1 MPIGRKRRL
10 LILGGTVC
18 LGILAVGGYLYA
30 QSLGNRQ
37 PFRTAPVTRGP
48 LTAAVTAT
56 GTLNAVIT
64 VQVGSQVSGQ
74 IKEMFVDFN
83 SIVKKGQVIARI
95 NPALFEAQV
104 SQAKAQ
110 LDAAQAMVLNQQ
122 AVIEK
127 TRADLENARA
137 ALASAHAQSIKS
149 QVAVVDGKRNL
160 GRQHDLRQR
169 NLIAQADEDAAQVQY
184 DSSEAQY
191 DSSVA
196 QERAQ
201 GAALRSAEG
210 QLKVAETLLRNLEAQ
225 VDQNKAALEQAKL
238 SLGYTVIQAP
248 VDGVVVARNVDVG
261 QTVAASLQAPTLFV
275 IAQDLTKMQVDTNV
289 DEADVGRLQV
299 GQPATFT
306 VDAFPGRFFTGAITQ
321 VRKAAQILQNVVTYD
336 VVVSAENSD
345 LKLLPGMTANIRVV
359 TDQRENALR
368 VSNAALR
375 FRPAGVAVERPSTGG
390 GSGGGQG
397 PGNRPG
403 SGSGGRAGGGQIG
416 RVWIAG
422 SDGKPV
428 GVRVQVGITDGQSSE
443 VVGETLTEGQRVIIG
458 TGNVE
463 QSGSPGGSPRLRL

>member
-1 MPIGRKRRL
+1 MSTGRKRRL
-10 LILGGTVC
+10 LIFGSAVC
-18 LGILAVGGYLYA
+18 LGVLAVGGYLYA
-30 QSLGNRQ
+30 QSLSNRQ
-37 PFRTAPVTRGP
+37 SFRTAPVTRGP

-127 TRADLENARA
+127 TRADLESARA

-149 QVAVVDGKRNL
+149 QVAVFDGKRNL

-169 NLIAQADEDAAQVQY
+169 NLTAQADEDAAQVQY
-184 DSSEAQY
+184 DSSVAQY

-225 VDQNKAALEQAKL
+225 VDQNRAALEQAKL

-299 GQPATFT
+299 GQHATFT

-336 VVVSAENSD
+336 VVVSADNSD

-368 VSNAALR
+368 VPNAALR

-390 GSGGGQG
+390 GSGPRRSWPSSSARLATGGT
-397 PGNRPG
+397 
-403 SGSGGRAGGGQIG
+403 SA
-416 RVWIAG
+416 
-422 SDGKPV
+422 
-428 GVRVQVGITDGQSSE
+428 
-443 VVGETLTEGQRVIIG
+443 
-458 TGNVE
+458 
-463 QSGSPGGSPRLRL
+463 

>member
-18 LGILAVGGYLYA
+18 FGVLAVGGYLYA
-30 QSLGNRQ
+30 QSLSNRQ
-37 PFRTAPVTRGP
+37 SFRTAPVTRGP

-127 TRADLENARA
+127 TRADLESARA

-184 DSSEAQY
+184 DSAVAQY

-299 GQPATFT
+299 GQHTTFT

-336 VVVSAENSD
+336 VVVSADNSD

-368 VSNAALR
+368 VPNAALR

-403 SGSGGRAGGGQIG
+403 SGSGSRTGGGQIG

-422 SDGKPV
+422 SDGKPAA
-428 GVRVQVGITDGQSSE
+428 VRVQVGITDGQSSE
-443 VVGETLTEGQRVIIG
+443 VVGEALTEGQRVIIG
-458 TGNVE
+458 TGNAE
-463 QSGSPGGSPRLRL
+463 QPGSSSGSPRLRL

>member
-10 LILGGTVC
+10 LIIGSAVC
-18 LGILAVGGYLYA
+18 LGVLAVGVYLYA
-30 QSLGNRQ
+30 QSLSNRQ
-37 PFRTAPVTRGP
+37 AFRTAPVTRGP

-127 TRADLENARA
+127 TRADLESARA

-149 QVAVVDGKRNL
+149 QVAVFDGKRNL

-169 NLIAQADEDAAQVQY
+169 NLTAQADEDAAQVQY
-184 DSSEAQY
+184 DSSLAQY

-210 QLKVAETLLRNLEAQ
+210 QLRVAETLLRNLEAQ
-225 VDQNKAALEQAKL
+225 VDQSKAALEQAKL

-336 VVVSAENSD
+336 VVVSADNSD

-368 VSNAALR
+368 IPNAALR
-375 FRPAGVAVERPSTGG
+375 FRPAGVALERPSTGG
-390 GSGGGQG
+390 SSVVGQG
-397 PGNRPG
+397 PGSRPG
-403 SGSGGRAGGGQIG
+403 SGSGSRAGGGQLG
-416 RVWIAG
+416 RVWIPG
-422 SDGKPV
+422 SDGKPIA
-428 GVRVQVGITDGQSSE
+428 VRVQVGITDGQSSE
-443 VVGETLTEGQRVIIG
+443 VVGEALTDGQRVIIG
-458 TGNVE
+458 AGGAD
-463 QSGSPGGSPRLRL
+463 QPGSPGGGPRLRL

>member
-1 MPIGRKRRL
+1 MFTRASHPRCVAVPGCRDEALEWPDLKEEDAMPIGRKRRL

-18 LGILAVGGYLYA
+18 LGVLAVGGYLYA
-30 QSLGNRQ
+30 QSLSNRQ
-37 PFRTAPVTRGP
+37 SFRAAPATRGP

-56 GTLNAVIT
+56 GTLNAVTT

-127 TRADLENARA
+127 TRADLESARA

-169 NLIAQADEDAAQVQY
+169 NLTAQADEDAAQVQY
-184 DSSEAQY
+184 DSSVAQY

-225 VDQNKAALEQAKL
+225 VDQNRAALEQAKL

-261 QTVAASLQAPTLFV
+261 QTVAASLQAPT
-275 IAQDLTKMQVDTNV
+275 
-289 DEADVGRLQV
+289 
-299 GQPATFT
+299 
-306 VDAFPGRFFTGAITQ
+306 
-321 VRKAAQILQNVVTYD
+321 
-336 VVVSAENSD
+336 
-345 LKLLPGMTANIRVV
+345 
-359 TDQRENALR
+359 
-368 VSNAALR
+368 
-375 FRPAGVAVERPSTGG
+375 
-390 GSGGGQG
+390 
-397 PGNRPG
+397 
-403 SGSGGRAGGGQIG
+403 
-416 RVWIAG
+416 
-422 SDGKPV
+422 
-428 GVRVQVGITDGQSSE
+428 
-443 VVGETLTEGQRVIIG
+443 
-458 TGNVE
+458 
-463 QSGSPGGSPRLRL
+463 

>member
-1 MPIGRKRRL
+1 
-10 LILGGTVC
+10 
-18 LGILAVGGYLYA
+18 
-30 QSLGNRQ
+30 
-37 PFRTAPVTRGP
+37 
-48 LTAAVTAT
+48 
-56 GTLNAVIT
+56 
-64 VQVGSQVSGQ
+64 
-74 IKEMFVDFN
+74 
-83 SIVKKGQVIARI
+83 
-95 NPALFEAQV
+95 
-104 SQAKAQ
+104 
-110 LDAAQAMVLNQQ
+110 MVLNQQ

-127 TRADLENARA
+127 TRADLESARA
-137 ALASAHAQSIKS
+137 GLASAHAQSIKS
-149 QVAVVDGKRNL
+149 QVAVFDGKRNL

-169 NLIAQADEDAAQVQY
+169 NLTAQADEDAAQVQH
-184 DSSEAQY
+184 DSSVAQY

-210 QLKVAETLLRNLEAQ
+210 QLRVAETLLRNLEAQ
-225 VDQNKAALEQAKL
+225 VDQSKAALEQAKL

-336 VVVSAENSD
+336 VVVSADNSD

-368 VSNAALR
+368 IPNAALR
-375 FRPAGVAVERPSTGG
+375 FRPVGVALERPSTGG
-390 GSGGGQG
+390 SSAGGQG
-397 PGNRPG
+397 PGSRPG
-403 SGSGGRAGGGQIG
+403 SGSGSRAGGGQLG
-416 RVWIAG
+416 RVWIPG

-428 GVRVQVGITDGQSSE
+428 AVRVQVGITDGQSSE
-443 VVGETLTEGQRVIIG
+443 VVGEALTDGQRVIIG
-458 TGNVE
+458 AGGAD
-463 QSGSPGGSPRLRL
+463 QPGSPGGGPRLRL